1 MYLPSSRLIFEE
13 KFKLYFSIKLKPFR
27 IIKVSS
33 FKKVAGNN
41 PCIKSRLTM
50 YMFALLSC
58 ISRESVIGKETLF
71 V

>member
-1 MYLPSSRLIFEE
+1 MYLPSSRLIFVE
-13 KFKLYFSIKLKPFR
+13 KFKLYSSIKLKPFR
-27 IIKVSS
+27 TIEISS

-41 PCIKSRLTM
+41 PWIKSRFTI
-50 YMFALLSC
+50 YIFALLSF